1 MGKPQNEID
10 KDYKKAK
17 DIVKGFIVVALIS
30 AIFIGWWEWV
40 KEKPIRFLYTA
51 LIWGVLVLL
60 MRKNDAREHPDRYY
74 QEFPYKER
82 KDYIPF

>member
-10 KDYKKAK
+10 KDYKKVK
-17 DIVKGFIVVALIS
+17 DTVKAFIVVVLIS

-51 LIWGVLVLL
+51 LIIGVFVLL
-60 MRKNDAREHPDRYY
+60 MMKNEARKRPFQYH

-82 KDYIPF
+82 KDYIPL